1 MSTIIRF
8 EQVSKKFI
16 LHRERPRSFQEQ
28 LIHIFKRKRTPVE
41 TFWALQDVSFTIDQG
56 ETVGLIGPNGAG
68 KSTILK
74 LIAQILEPTSGQI
87 RVDGRVSALLELG
100 AGFHPDLTGRENI
113 FLNGS
118 ILGLSRPDIQRNL
131 EAIIAFADID
141 QFIDVPVK
149 HYSSG
154 MYVRLGFAVAVHTD
168 PEILLV
174 DEVLSVGDM
183 AFQQK
188 CLDRIHQLQ
197 RNGTSILL
205 VSHGLDVVRKM
216 CHRALWLKDAG
227 LAAIGETDTVISA
240 YLAHVQQTSAQDAAH
255 IHHVPSGQ
263 YGQRWG
269 SQEAQITEVAF
280 YNGSDTPKRSF
291 LWGEQLRACIRYM
304 AYERIPGPTFGVAI
318 YNENGDNLV
327 GPNSADSGCEIE
339 AIEGKGEVNYIL
351 DLPFKPGNYE
361 FTAAIYDRNSV
372 HPFDHHHRMY
382 TFRIL
387 APPDLK
393 PPEGLVQL
401 PCQLGASPRMSAAPR
416 VSLIVVNWNG
426 SAYLEGCLAS
436 LLALDYPDFSVTVVD
451 NASTDGS
458 PDFVWASFPQVELI
472 RSSHNRGYGGGAN
485 LALRTCL
492 ADVAV
497 VLNTDIIVP
506 SDWLGHL
513 IAAMMA
519 DPAIGIAGCKMYYPG
534 GRVIQHAGGYIAAP
548 QAWPGHYGL
557 NEEDQGQHDAIR
569 DVDYVIGAA
578 IAVKG
583 TVLEQIGLFD
593 EGYFLY
599 YEDVDLC
606 QRARRAGFRV
616 VYVPAAWLTHL
627 ESATTIKG
635 SAAYLEQFS
644 RGRWRFILKHYDP
657 AQILSESIPAE
668 QAWLTRCGSGDRQ
681 AATAVY
687 RAILGAV
694 PEIWLA
700 RTRDGGGQVQPI
712 SAEEQTLIAGQ
723 LQTLLA
729 ASQPMPEPPPLPE
742 DPHRMND
749 ESTSPASIL
758 DQMRAKQQIREQ
770 PFTSRLPVFGP
781 LIARL
786 RTVWNS
792 VSTKWYVRPLVQQ
805 QNEFN
810 ELAVAGIA
818 DIDAELRNQAV
829 RLGDLESGL
838 AAEATRLR
846 DLVVRI
852 HDHDAWLIAQDR
864 EQSEFVRDLAELR
877 LLLVQMNRLL
887 PDLNERASRLEAAEL
902 PQDQERAA

>member
-8 EQVSKKFI
+8 EQVSKKFV

-41 TFWALQDVSFTIDQG
+41 TFWALQDVSFTIDQS
-56 ETVGLIGPNGAG
+56 ETVGLIGSNGAG

-118 ILGLSRPDIQRNL
+118 ILGLSRPEIQRNL

-255 IHHVPSGQ
+255 IHLVPSGQ

-304 AYERIPGPTFGVAI
+304 AYERILSPTFGVAI

-339 AIEGKGEVNYIL
+339 AIEGKGEINYIL

-387 APPDLK
+387 APPDLR

-401 PCQLGASPRMSAAPR
+401 PCR
-416 VSLIVVNWNG
+416 W
-426 SAYLEGCLAS
+426 E
-436 LLALDYPDFSVTVVD
+436 
-451 NASTDGS
+451 
-458 PDFVWASFPQVELI
+458 
-472 RSSHNRGYGGGAN
+472 H
-485 LALRTCL
+485 
-492 ADVAV
+492 
-497 VLNTDIIVP
+497 
-506 SDWLGHL
+506 H
-513 IAAMMA
+513 
-519 DPAIGIAGCKMYYPG
+519 PG
-534 GRVIQHAGGYIAAP
+534 
-548 QAWPGHYGL
+548 
-557 NEEDQGQHDAIR
+557 
-569 DVDYVIGAA
+569 
-578 IAVKG
+578 
-583 TVLEQIGLFD
+583 
-593 EGYFLY
+593 
-599 YEDVDLC
+599 
-606 QRARRAGFRV
+606 
-616 VYVPAAWLTHL
+616 
-627 ESATTIKG
+627 
-635 SAAYLEQFS
+635 
-644 RGRWRFILKHYDP
+644 
-657 AQILSESIPAE
+657 
-668 QAWLTRCGSGDRQ
+668 
-681 AATAVY
+681 
-687 RAILGAV
+687 
-694 PEIWLA
+694 
-700 RTRDGGGQVQPI
+700 
-712 SAEEQTLIAGQ
+712 
-723 LQTLLA
+723 
-729 ASQPMPEPPPLPE
+729 
-742 DPHRMND
+742 
-749 ESTSPASIL
+749 
-758 DQMRAKQQIREQ
+758 
-770 PFTSRLPVFGP
+770 
-781 LIARL
+781 
-786 RTVWNS
+786 
-792 VSTKWYVRPLVQQ
+792 
-805 QNEFN
+805 
-810 ELAVAGIA
+810 
-818 DIDAELRNQAV
+818 
-829 RLGDLESGL
+829 
-838 AAEATRLR
+838 
-846 DLVVRI
+846 
-852 HDHDAWLIAQDR
+852 
-864 EQSEFVRDLAELR
+864 
-877 LLLVQMNRLL
+877 
-887 PDLNERASRLEAAEL
+887 
-902 PQDQERAA
+902 